1 MASPPAL
8 KEAIISSSLVM
19 PELVDFVANV
29 VGVWPLIVLYLK
41 ETGRVDDGDSLVV
54 WFLSSE
60 FYCHRFVPMYIVFFW
75 CLEEGNGW
83 VLLSR
88 PARLFEFPHFP
99 HAA

>member
-41 ETGRVDDGDSLVV
+41 ETGRVDDGNSLVV
-54 WFLSSE
+54 WFLSSATVSYPCIL
-60 FYCHRFVPMYIVFFW
+60 FFLVF
-75 CLEEGNGW
+75 
-83 VLLSR
+83 SR
-88 PARLFEFPHFP
+88 REWLGTFI
-99 HAA
+99 